1 MDDNFDKL
9 INKINSKQY
18 IGLNDTYKKGMLVAV
33 RLREDN
39 NKIVVG
45 EIMDL
50 ISINNQLYYKVNIGA
65 TNNYIVEVP
74 TYDVTTLNHADVL
87 WAIAYLS

>member
-1 MDDNFDKL
+1 MDDNYDKL

-18 IGLNDTYKKGMLVAV
+18 INLNDIYKKGMLVAV
-33 RLREDN
+33 RLREQCD
-39 NKIVVG
+39 KIVVG

-50 ISINNQLYYKVNIGA
+50 ISINNQLHYKVSIDSTNI
-65 TNNYIVEVP
+65 NIVNVP

-87 WAIAYLS
+87 WAIAHL

>member
-1 MDDNFDKL
+1 MDDNYDKL

-18 IGLNDTYKKGMLVAV
+18 INLNDTYKIGMLVAV
-33 RLREDN
+33 RLREQCD
-39 NKIVVG
+39 KIVVG

-50 ISINNQLYYKVNIGA
+50 ISINNQLHYKVNIDT
-65 TNNYIVEVP
+65 TNINIINVP

-87 WAIAYLS
+87 WAMANL

>member
-1 MDDNFDKL
+1 MDDNYDKL

-18 IGLNDTYKKGMLVAV
+18 INLNDTYKRGMLVVV

-50 ISINNQLYYKVNIGA
+50 ISINNQLYYRVNIDT
-65 TNNYIVEVP
+65 TNTNIVDVP
-74 TYDVTTLNHADVL
+74 TYDVTTLTHADVL
-87 WAIAYLS
+87 WAIAHL